1 METKSTSKSQ
11 KVILIFIALGIWAI
25 VLQNAGLLPTK
36 QTVKVDGGYVNV
48 SGDVQVR
55 GSVDVDN
62 TVDINVS
69 EINGSG
75 SFYDHGGE
83 GKDAEGICP
92 AEASYFVCAISR
104 EKSIELGKK
113 YKQNVIVFGASN
125 EVAELIVLEEIL

>member
-36 QTVKVDGGYVNV
+36 QIVEIDGGHVRV

-75 SFYDHGGE
+75 SFYDHGG
-83 GKDAEGICP
+83 D
-92 AEASYFVCAISR
+92 R
-104 EKSIELGKK
+104 K
-113 YKQNVIVFGASN
+113 YNRIPVYMGN
-125 EVAELIVLEEIL
+125 